1 MTENDLMNQIHTVIM
16 EWCREEMAANED
28 SNVSLE
34 ERFEECR
41 SQITMSVMT
50 EGGPREAVDHEYHT
64 RK

>member
-34 ERFEECR
+34 DRFEECR
-41 SQITMSVMT
+41 SQITMSVMGLT
-50 EGGPREAVDHEYHT
+50 VDHEH
-64 RK
+64 KIDWLDE

>member
-34 ERFEECR
+34 DRFEECR
-41 SQITMSVMT
+41 SQITMSVMGLT
-50 EGGPREAVDHEYHT
+50 SRP
-64 RK
+64 